1 MLDINVIRNHPDKVK
16 QAIAH
21 KHENAANIDQILELD
36 TQRRSLIHAC
46 EQLKSKRNE
55 KSKEVSE
62 LKKRGKDASGIIEET
77 KKIGDDIKSLEEKLK
92 ELEPQITN
100 LLLRIPNIPAADVP
114 IGKDENDNVVVKT
127 WGQRKTFD
135 FNPLPHWE
143 LGRILNILDLE
154 RSSKISG
161 SGFILLRGPGA
172 KLERA
177 LFCFMLDTHTREHG
191 YTELFPPFLVNRA
204 SMTGTGQLPKLEADM
219 YRTWHWGMSY
229 QHTAEQSL
237 KSKEEM
243 LKEDVYRT
251 AADDLFLVPTAEVP
265 VTNIHRDEILTYKDL
280 PIYYTAYTPCFRR
293 EAGSYGKDTRGII
306 RVHQFNKVELVK
318 IVKPE
323 TSYNE
328 LESLLGNAER
338 ILQLLGLEYRV
349 VKLCTGDMSFAAA
362 KCYDIEVW
370 APGLGKFLEVSS
382 CSNFED
388 FQARRI
394 NIRFRDEDGKLRF
407 VHTLNGSG
415 LALPRTVIAILETYQ
430 QKDGSVIIPDVLQ
443 PYMGGIKVITRQ

>member
-1 MLDINVIRNHPDKVK
+1 MLDINFIRNNPDRVK

-21 KHENAANIDQILELD
+21 KQENASSVDQILDLD

-62 LKKRGKDASGIIEET
+62 LKKKGQDASRIIEET
-77 KKIGDDIKSLEEKLK
+77 KKIGDDIKSMEERLK
-92 ELEPQITN
+92 ELEPHITN

-114 IGKDENDNVVVKT
+114 VGKDANDNVIVKT
-127 WGQRKTFD
+127 WGQRKIFD
-135 FNPLPHWE
+135 FTPLPHWE
-143 LGRILNILDLE
+143 LGGLLNILDLE

-161 SGFILLRGPGA
+161 SGFILLKGLGA

-177 LFCFMLDTHTREHG
+177 LFNFMLDLHTREHG
-191 YTELFPPFLVNRA
+191 YTELFPPFLVNRT
-204 SMTGTGQLPKLEADM
+204 SMTGTGQLPKLEDDM
-219 YRTWHWGMSY
+219 YRTSP
-229 QHTAEQSL
+229 
-237 KSKEEM
+237 
-243 LKEDVYRT
+243 
-251 AADDLFLVPTAEVP
+251 DDLFLVPTAEVP
-265 VTNIHRDEILTYKDL
+265 VTNIHRDEILSPKNL
-280 PIYYTAYTPCFRR
+280 PVCYTAYTPCFRR

-318 IVKPE
+318 LVRPE
-323 TSYNE
+323 TSYDE
-328 LESLLGNAER
+328 LESLLGNAAKV
-338 ILQLLGLEYRV
+338 LQLLGLEYRV
-349 VKLCTGDMSFAAA
+349 AKLSTGDMSFAAA

-370 APGLGKFLEVSS
+370 APGVGKFLEVSS

-430 QKDGSVIIPDVLQ
+430 QKDGSIAIPDVLQ
-443 PYMGGIKVITRQ
+443 PYMGGIKVIARQ

>member
-1 MLDINVIRNHPDKVK
+1 MLDLNFIRNNPDKVK
-16 QAIAH
+16 QAIAL
-21 KHENAANIDQILELD
+21 KHENAASIDRILEVD
-36 TQRRSLIHAC
+36 TQRRSMIHAC

-62 LKKRGKDASGIIEET
+62 LKKKGQDASKIIEET
-77 KKIGDDIKSLEEKLK
+77 KKIGDDIKSIEEKLK
-92 ELEPQITN
+92 ELDTQITN
-100 LLLRIPNIPAADVP
+100 LMLRIPNIPAADVP
-114 IGKDENDNVVVKT
+114 IGKDEKDNVVVKT

-135 FNPLPHWE
+135 FTPLPHWE
-143 LGRILNILDLE
+143 LGSILNILDTE
-154 RSSKISG
+154 RASKISG
-161 SGFILLRGPGA
+161 SGFILLKGLGA
-172 KLERA
+172 RLERA
-177 LFCFMLDTHTREHG
+177 LFSFMLDVHTRDHG
-191 YTELFPPFLVNRA
+191 YTELFPPFLVTRTT
-204 SMTGTGQLPKLEADM
+204 MTGTGQLPKLEEDM
-219 YRTWHWGMSY
+219 
-229 QHTAEQSL
+229 
-237 KSKEEM
+237 
-243 LKEDVYRT
+243 YRT

-265 VTNIHRDEILTYKDL
+265 VTNIHRDEILSYKDL
-280 PIYYTAYTPCFRR
+280 PICYTAYTPCFRR

-318 IVKPE
+318 LVKPE
-323 TSYNE
+323 TSYHE

-349 VKLCTGDMSFAAA
+349 AKLSTGDMSFAAA

-370 APGLGKFLEVSS
+370 APGVNKFLEVSS

-415 LALPRTVIAILETYQ
+415 LALPRTVIALLETYQ
-430 QKDGSVIIPDVLQ
+430 QKDGSIVIPDILQ
-443 PYMGGIKVITRQ
+443 PYMGGIKVITK

>member
-1 MLDINVIRNHPDKVK
+1 MLDINFIRNNPDKVK

-21 KHENAANIDQILELD
+21 KHENASSVDQILELD
-36 TQRRSLIHAC
+36 AQRRSLIHAC

-62 LKKRGKDASGIIEET
+62 LKKKGQDASRIIEET
-77 KKIGDDIKSLEEKLK
+77 KKIGDDIKSMEEKLK

-114 IGKDENDNVVVKT
+114 IGKDANDNVIVKT
-127 WGQRKTFD
+127 WGHRKTFD
-135 FNPLPHWE
+135 FAPLPHWE

-161 SGFILLRGPGA
+161 SGFILLKGLGA

-177 LFCFMLDTHTREHG
+177 LFCFMLDLHTREHG
-191 YTELFPPFLVNRA
+191 YTELFPPFLVNRT
-204 SMTGTGQLPKLEADM
+204 SMTGTGQLPKLEEDM
-219 YRTWHWGMSY
+219 YRT
-229 QHTAEQSL
+229 A
-237 KSKEEM
+237 
-243 LKEDVYRT
+243 V
-251 AADDLFLVPTAEVP
+251 DDLFLVPTAEVP
-265 VTNIHRDEILTYKDL
+265 VTNIHRDEILSYKEL

-318 IVKPE
+318 LVKPE
-323 TSYNE
+323 TSYDE
-328 LESLLGNAER
+328 LESLLVNAEKV
-338 ILQLLGLEYRV
+338 LQLLGLEYRV
-349 VKLCTGDMSFAAA
+349 AKLSTGDMSFAAA

-370 APGLGKFLEVSS
+370 APGSDKFLEVSS

-430 QKDGSVIIPDVLQ
+430 QQDGAISIPEVLQ
-443 PYMGGIKVITRQ
+443 PYMGGIKAITRQ

>member
-1 MLDINVIRNHPDKVK
+1 MLDINFIRNNPDKVK
-16 QAIAH
+16 QAIDH
-21 KHENAANIDQILELD
+21 KHENASNVDQILELD

-62 LKKRGKDASGIIEET
+62 LKKNGHDASRIIEET
-77 KKIGDDIKSLEEKLK
+77 KKIGDDVKSLEEKLK

-114 IGKDENDNVVVKT
+114 IGKDASDNVIVKT

-135 FNPLPHWE
+135 FTPLPHWE
-143 LGRILNILDLE
+143 LGRMLNILDME

-161 SGFILLRGPGA
+161 SGFILLKGLGA

-177 LFCFMLDTHTREHG
+177 LYCFMLDLHTREHG
-191 YTELFPPFLVNRA
+191 YTELFPPFLVNRT
-204 SMTGTGQLPKLEADM
+204 SMTGTGQLPKLEEDM
-219 YRTWHWGMSY
+219 
-229 QHTAEQSL
+229 
-237 KSKEEM
+237 
-243 LKEDVYRT
+243 YRT

-265 VTNIHRDEILTYKDL
+265 VTNIHRDEILSYKDL

-318 IVKPE
+318 LVRPE
-323 TSYNE
+323 TSYTE
-328 LESLLGNAER
+328 LESLLANAEKV
-338 ILQLLGLEYRV
+338 LQLLGLEYRV
-349 VKLCTGDMSFAAA
+349 AKLSTGDMSFAAA

-370 APGLGKFLEVSS
+370 APGLDKFLEVSS

-430 QKDGSVIIPDVLQ
+430 QQDGTVIIPEVLQ
-443 PYMGGIKVITRQ
+443 PYMREIKAITRQ

>member
-1 MLDINVIRNHPDKVK
+1 M
-16 QAIAH
+16 
-21 KHENAANIDQILELD
+21 D

-62 LKKRGKDASGIIEET
+62 LKKRGQDASGIIEET
-77 KKIGDDIKSLEEKLK
+77 KKIGDDIKSFEEKLK

-135 FNPLPHWE
+135 FSPLPHWE

-161 SGFILLRGPGA
+161 SGFILLKGPGA

-191 YTELFPPFLVNRA
+191 YTELFPPFLVNRT
-204 SMTGTGQLPKLEADM
+204 SMTGTGQLPKLEEDM
-219 YRTWHWGMSY
+219 YRT
-229 QHTAEQSL
+229 AI
-237 KSKEEM
+237 
-243 LKEDVYRT
+243 
-251 AADDLFLVPTAEVP
+251 DDLFLVPTAEVP
-265 VTNIHRDEILTYKDL
+265 VTNIHRDEILSYKDL

-323 TSYNE
+323 ASYNE
-328 LESLLGNAER
+328 IESLLGNAER

-349 VKLCTGDMSFAAA
+349 AKLCTGDMSFAAA

-370 APGLGKFLEVSS
+370 APGTGKFLEVSS

-388 FQARRI
+388 FQARRM

-415 LALPRTVIAILETYQ
+415 LALPRTVIALLETYQ
-430 QKDGSVIIPDVLQ
+430 QKDGTVIIPDILK
-443 PYMGGIKVITRQ
+443 PYMGGMKVIGRR

>member
-1 MLDINVIRNHPDKVK
+1 MLDISFIRNNPDKVK
-16 QAIAH
+16 QAIAN
-21 KHENAANIDQILELD
+21 KHENAANVDQILEID
-36 TQRRSLIHAC
+36 TQRRSMIHAC

-55 KSKEVSE
+55 KSKEVGE
-62 LKKRGKDASGIIEET
+62 LKKKGQDASDIIEET
-77 KKIGDDIKSLEEKLK
+77 KKIGDDIKSFEEKLNG
-92 ELEPQITN
+92 LEPQINN

-114 IGKDENDNVVVKT
+114 IGKDEKDNVVVKS

-135 FNPLPHWE
+135 FTPLPHWE

-154 RSSKISG
+154 RSSKITG
-161 SGFILLRGPGA
+161 SGFILLKGLGA

-177 LFCFMLDTHTREHG
+177 LISFMLDIHTSEHG
-191 YTELFPPFLVNRA
+191 YTELLPPFLVNRA
-204 SMTGTGQLPKLEADM
+204 SMTGTGQLPKLEEDM
-219 YRTWHWGMSY
+219 YRT
-229 QHTAEQSL
+229 A
-237 KSKEEM
+237 
-243 LKEDVYRT
+243 V
-251 AADDLFLVPTAEVP
+251 DDLFLVPTAEVP
-265 VTNIHRDEILTYKDL
+265 VTNIHRDEILSYKGL
-280 PIYYTAYTPCFRR
+280 PLYYTAYTPCFRR

-318 IVKPE
+318 LVRPE

-328 LESLLGNAER
+328 LESLLSDAER
-338 ILQLLGLEYRV
+338 VLQLLGLEYRV
-349 VKLCTGDMSFAAA
+349 AKLCTGDMSFAAA

-370 APGLGKFLEVSS
+370 APGTNKFLEVSS

-415 LALPRTVIAILETYQ
+415 LALPRTVIALLETYQ
-430 QKDGSVIIPDVLQ
+430 QKDGSIIIPDVLQ
-443 PYMGGIKVITRQ
+443 PYMGGIKVITK

>member
-1 MLDINVIRNHPDKVK
+1 MLDINFIRNNPDKVK
-16 QAIAH
+16 QAIAN
-21 KHENAANIDQILELD
+21 KHENAANIDQILEID
-36 TQRRSLIHAC
+36 TQRRSLLHAC

-62 LKKRGKDASGIIEET
+62 LKKKGQDASGIIEET
-77 KKIGDDIKSLEEKLK
+77 KKIGDDIKSFEEKLNG
-92 ELEPQITN
+92 LETQINN

-114 IGKDENDNVVVKT
+114 IGKDEKDNVVVKT

-135 FNPLPHWE
+135 FTPLPHWE
-143 LGRILNILDLE
+143 LGSILNILDPE
-154 RSSKISG
+154 RASKISG
-161 SGFILLRGPGA
+161 AGFILLKGLGA

-177 LFCFMLDTHTREHG
+177 LFSFMLDVHTSEHG
-191 YTELFPPFLVNRA
+191 YTELFPPFLVNRT
-204 SMTGTGQLPKLEADM
+204 SMTGTGQLPKLEEDM
-219 YRTWHWGMSY
+219 
-229 QHTAEQSL
+229 
-237 KSKEEM
+237 
-243 LKEDVYRT
+243 YRT

-265 VTNIHRDEILTYKDL
+265 VTNIHRDEILSYKDL

-318 IVKPE
+318 LVKPE
-323 TSYNE
+323 TSYDE
-328 LESLLGNAER
+328 LESLLGNAEK

-349 VKLCTGDMSFAAA
+349 AKLSTGDMSFAAA

-370 APGLGKFLEVSS
+370 AAGVGKFLEVSS

-394 NIRFRDEDGKLRF
+394 NIRFRDENGKLRF

-415 LALPRTVIAILETYQ
+415 LALPRTVIALLETYQ
-430 QKDGSVIIPDVLQ
+430 QKDGSVLIPDVLQ
-443 PYMGGIKVITRQ
+443 PYMGGIKVIAKL

>member
-1 MLDINVIRNHPDKVK
+1 MLDINFIRNNPDKVK
-16 QAIAH
+16 QAIAL
-21 KHENAANIDQILELD
+21 KHENAASIDQILEVD
-36 TQRRSLIHAC
+36 TQRRSMIHAC

-62 LKKRGKDASGIIEET
+62 LKKKGQDASKIIEET
-77 KKIGDDIKSLEEKLK
+77 KKIGDDIKSIEKKQK
-92 ELEPQITN
+92 ELAPQTTN
-100 LLLRIPNIPAADVP
+100 QVRATHNLPAADVP
-114 IGKDENDNVVVKT
+114 IGKDAKDNVIVRA
-127 WGQRKTFD
+127 WGQRTTFD
-135 FNPLPHWE
+135 FTPLPHWE
-143 LGRILNILDLE
+143 LGSILSILDAE
-154 RSSKISG
+154 RASKISG
-161 SGFILLRGPGA
+161 SGFILLKGLGA

-177 LFCFMLDTHTREHG
+177 LFSFMLDVHTRDHG
-191 YTELFPPFLVNRA
+191 YTEVFPPFLVNRT
-204 SMTGTGQLPKLEADM
+204 SMTGTGQLPKLEEDM
-219 YRTWHWGMSY
+219 
-229 QHTAEQSL
+229 
-237 KSKEEM
+237 
-243 LKEDVYRT
+243 YRT
-251 AADDLFLVPTAEVP
+251 AADALFLVPTAEVP
-265 VTNIHRDEILTYKDL
+265 VTNIHRDEILSYKDL
-280 PIYYTAYTPCFRR
+280 PICYTAYTPCFRR

-318 IVKPE
+318 LVRPE

-349 VKLCTGDMSFAAA
+349 AKLSTGDMSFAAA

-370 APGLGKFLEVSS
+370 APGVNKFLEVSS

-415 LALPRTVIAILETYQ
+415 LALPRTVIALLETYQ
-430 QKDGSVIIPDVLQ
+430 QKDGSIVIPDILQ
-443 PYMGGIKVITRQ
+443 PYMGGIKVITKK

>member
-1 MLDINVIRNHPDKVK
+1 MLDINFIRNNPDKVK
-16 QAIAH
+16 QAIAL
-21 KHENAANIDQILELD
+21 KHENAASIDQLLGVD
-36 TQRRSLIHAC
+36 TQRRSMIHAC

-62 LKKRGKDASGIIEET
+62 LKKKGQDASRIIEET
-77 KKIGDDIKSLEEKLK
+77 KKIGDDIKSIEEKLK
-92 ELEPQITN
+92 ELDTQITN
-100 LLLRIPNIPAADVP
+100 LMLRIPNIPAADVP
-114 IGKDENDNVVVKT
+114 IGKDEKDNVVVKS

-135 FNPLPHWE
+135 FTPLPHWE
-143 LGRILNILDLE
+143 LGSILNILDTE
-154 RSSKISG
+154 RASKISG
-161 SGFILLRGPGA
+161 SGFILLKGLGA
-172 KLERA
+172 RLERA
-177 LFCFMLDTHTREHG
+177 LFSFMLDVHTRDHG
-191 YTELFPPFLVNRA
+191 YTELFPPFLVTRTT
-204 SMTGTGQLPKLEADM
+204 MTGTGQLPKLEEDM
-219 YRTWHWGMSY
+219 
-229 QHTAEQSL
+229 
-237 KSKEEM
+237 
-243 LKEDVYRT
+243 YRT

-265 VTNIHRDEILTYKDL
+265 VTNIHRDEILSYKDL
-280 PIYYTAYTPCFRR
+280 PICYTAYTPCFRR

-318 IVKPE
+318 LVKPE
-323 TSYNE
+323 TSYHE

-349 VKLCTGDMSFAAA
+349 AKLSTGDMSFAAA

-370 APGLGKFLEVSS
+370 APGVNKFLEVSS

-415 LALPRTVIAILETYQ
+415 LALPRTVIALLETYQ
-430 QKDGSVIIPDVLQ
+430 QKDGSIVIPDILQ
-443 PYMGGIKVITRQ
+443 PYMGGIKVITK

>member
-1 MLDINVIRNHPDKVK
+1 MLDINFIRNNPDKVK
-16 QAIAH
+16 QAIAL
-21 KHENAANIDQILELD
+21 KHENAAGIDQILEVD
-36 TQRRSLIHAC
+36 TQRRSMIHAC

-62 LKKRGKDASGIIEET
+62 LKKKGQDASSIIEET
-77 KKIGDDIKSLEEKLK
+77 KKIGDDIKSIEEKQK
-92 ELEPQITN
+92 ELDSQITN
-100 LLLRIPNIPAADVP
+100 LMLRIPNIPAADVP
-114 IGKDENDNVVVKT
+114 IGKDEKDNVVIKA

-135 FNPLPHWE
+135 FTPLPHWE
-143 LGRILNILDLE
+143 LGSILNILDTE
-154 RSSKISG
+154 RASKISG
-161 SGFILLRGPGA
+161 SGFILLKGLGA

-177 LFCFMLDTHTREHG
+177 LFSFMLDVHTSEHG
-191 YTELFPPFLVNRA
+191 YTELFPPFLVTRTT
-204 SMTGTGQLPKLEADM
+204 MTGTGQLPKLEEDM
-219 YRTWHWGMSY
+219 
-229 QHTAEQSL
+229 
-237 KSKEEM
+237 
-243 LKEDVYRT
+243 YRT

-265 VTNIHRDEILTYKDL
+265 VTNIHRDEILSYKDL

-318 IVKPE
+318 LVRPE
-323 TSYNE
+323 TSYDE

-349 VKLCTGDMSFAAA
+349 AKLSTGDMSFAAA

-370 APGLGKFLEVSS
+370 APGVGKFLEVSS

-415 LALPRTVIAILETYQ
+415 LALPRTVIALLETYQ

-443 PYMGGIKVITRQ
+443 HYMGGIKVIAK

>member
-1 MLDINVIRNHPDKVK
+1 MLDINFIRNNPDRVK

-21 KHENAANIDQILELD
+21 KHESAANVDQILELD
-36 TQRRSLIHAC
+36 TQRRSLIHTC

-62 LKKRGKDASGIIEET
+62 FKKKGQDASSIIEET
-77 KKIGDDIKSLEEKLK
+77 KKIGDEIKSFEEKLK

-114 IGKDENDNVVVKT
+114 IGKDEKDNVVVKT

-135 FNPLPHWE
+135 FTPLPHWE

-161 SGFILLRGPGA
+161 SGFILLKGPGA

-177 LFCFMLDTHTREHG
+177 LFCFMLDLHTREHG
-191 YTELFPPFLVNRA
+191 YTELFPPFLVNRT
-204 SMTGTGQLPKLEADM
+204 SMTGTGQLPKLEEDM
-219 YRTWHWGMSY
+219 YRT
-229 QHTAEQSL
+229 A
-237 KSKEEM
+237 
-243 LKEDVYRT
+243 V
-251 AADDLFLVPTAEVP
+251 DDLFLVPTAEVP
-265 VTNIHRDEILTYKDL
+265 VTNIHRDEILSYKDL

-318 IVKPE
+318 LVRPE
-323 TSYNE
+323 TSYDE

-349 VKLCTGDMSFAAA
+349 AKLCTGDMSFAAA

-394 NIRFRDEDGKLRF
+394 NIRFREKDGKLRL

-415 LALPRTVIAILETYQ
+415 LALPRTLIAILESYQ

-443 PYMGGIKVITRQ
+443 PYMGGMKVITRQ